1 MERATF
7 QIDANTTVP
16 QLVVLRGMADHTDSV
31 GRGEWRALA
40 MGYGVGEAK
49 EKGTKARLV
58 SQISAEVRKI
68 VASFRR
74 KRRGNSA

>member
-40 MGYGVGEAK
+40 MVMVLV
-49 EKGTKARLV
+49 RL
-58 SQISAEVRKI
+58 
-68 VASFRR
+68 R
-74 KRRGNSA
+74 KRVPKHD